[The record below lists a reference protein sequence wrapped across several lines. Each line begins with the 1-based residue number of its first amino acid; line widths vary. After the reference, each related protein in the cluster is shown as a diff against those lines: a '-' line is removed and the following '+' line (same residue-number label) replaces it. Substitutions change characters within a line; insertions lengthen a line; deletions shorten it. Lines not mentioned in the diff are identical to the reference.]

1 MAGWSSVGWDASRFR
16 RRLVGRVFSVFA
28 ILLAGIL
35 LRALPVR
42 SFLRADSSAADG
54 AVTAARTRPPDAIGL
69 IRLIKGFYVDLN
81 AGRYRQAFERSC
93 EASWAFDLRLDTNRN
108 IEVNRVVGFTP
119 LEALVARARS
129 ELGEKGERLSIFD
142 VEVNDVETLVD
153 PSVFGHNQDV
163 RLLSK
168 VDDFRRIEKVYL
180 ARVSGQIFATFC
192 AHSRWEKLLV
202 LVRFRDD
209 GAVRIFLN
217 GSGNLVGSRA
227 REWFLDRRVG
237 EYLM

>member
-1 MAGWSSVGWDASRFR
+1 MDSA
-16 RRLVGRVFSVFA
+16 
-28 ILLAGIL
+28 
-35 LRALPVR
+35 ALE
-42 SFLRADSSAADG
+42 ATGSSAL
-54 AVTAARTRPPDAIGL
+54 VRPPDAAGL
-69 IRLIKGFYVDLN
+69 IREIKGFYLDLN
-81 AGRYRQAFERSC
+81 AGRYRQAFERTC
-93 EASWAFDLRLDTNRN
+93 EASWSLDLRLDTNRN

-119 LEALVARARS
+119 LETLVARAS
-129 ELGEKGERLSIFD
+129 NELGEKGERLNIFD
-142 VEVNDVETLVD
+142 IEVADVETLAD
-153 PSVFGHNQDV
+153 PAAFARNQDV

-168 VDDFRRIEKVYL
+168 VDDFRHIEKVYL